1 MWKPHALGCS
11 VPWKNVCVLRHIL
24 TVELLSRVW
33 LFAAPWIAEP
43 QAPLSFG
50 ITLSWL
56 RFMPIESVMP
66 STISSSA
73 TRFSSCLQSFPA
85 SRSFAMSQLLASG
98 GQDIGASALASV
110 LSMTVQGWSPLGL
123 TGLISDMG
131 TGCFQ
136 KRGSLWDWGQQAVSC
151 DPHRPA
157 WGGAVLTVADN
168 LRVFPLWLSV
178 LKIECNI
185 DF

>member
-1 MWKPHALGCS
+1 MSDSLQPHGLQNPRLLCPLLLPLVCS
-11 VPWKNVCVLRHIL
+11 DLC
-24 TVELLSRVW
+24 LSSRW
-33 LFAAPWIAEP
+33 CHP
-43 QAPLSFG
+43 
-50 ITLSWL
+50 
-56 RFMPIESVMP
+56 
-66 STISSSA
+66 TISFSA
-73 TRFSSCLQSFPA
+73 IRFSSCLQSFPA
-85 SRSFAMSQLLASG
+85 SRSFAMSQVLASG

-110 LSMTVQGWSPLGL
+110 LSMTVLGWSPLGL

-185 DF
+185 GF